1 MIAPDRFWD
10 KVAEKYAKSPVKDE
24 AAYEQT
30 LSRVRAHLTPRD
42 RVLELGCGTGT
53 TALKLAGDA
62 GEILATDISG
72 AMIDVG
78 RAKAAA
84 AGVGNVRFDVAEPG
98 STSIKASGPYD
109 VVTAF
114 NLLHLLEDLP
124 RAMAEIAELVRPGG
138 LFISKTF
145 CRAALGQGNLEYYVT
160 RIALPVM
167 QILGKAP
174 FVAFMDVDV
183 LEATVR
189 EAGFEIIETGNHPKK
204 PPRRFLVARKIG

>member
-1 MIAPDRFWD
+1 MIAPDTFWD

-30 LSRVRAHLTPRD
+30 LARVRAHLTTQD

-62 GEILATDISG
+62 GEILATDISP

-78 RAKAAA
+78 RTKAAE
-84 AGVGNVRFDVAEPG
+84 AGVGNVAFQVAAPG
-98 STSIKASGPYD
+98 DASLKTGGPYN
-109 VVTAF
+109 VVMAF
-114 NLLHLLEDLP
+114 NLLHLLADLP
-124 RAMAEIAELVRPGG
+124 GAMVEIAELVRPGG

-145 CRAALGQGNLEYYVT
+145 CRPERGQGNLEYYVT
-160 RIALPVM
+160 RAALPVM
-167 QILGKAP
+167 QMVGKAP

-183 LEATVR
+183 LEGAVR
-189 EAGFEIIETGNHPKK
+189 QAGFEIIETGNYPEK
-204 PPRRFLVARKIG
+204 PPRRFLVARKPG